1 MTFWF
6 CGKSWRE
13 KQRHKG
19 AQEGGKAQP
28 LVRRQDVGQTLPD
41 RRLLPAVPTPCTVAP
56 AAPGLFFLKNFITQ
70 NPVWVA
76 VGGTRADFFLPA
88 ASCVGT
94 TRSPITVI

>member
-1 MTFWF
+1 MTCRF

-41 RRLLPAVPTPCTVAP
+41 R
-56 AAPGLFFLKNFITQ
+56 
-70 NPVWVA
+70 
-76 VGGTRADFFLPA
+76 
-88 ASCVGT
+88 ASCLLCLHPAPWPQPPPVFF
-94 TRSPITVI
+94 SSKIL